1 MPWAFPLQ
9 GGGRAPSTSCYPV
22 RVNGTGRER
31 TLLEAWLHGWA
42 VMLCCI
48 AATLALV
55 VALLVILGA
64 AMPWEPVG
72 GVLALVL
79 GAGVFEFYSRLARP

>member
-1 MPWAFPLQ
+1 MN
-9 GGGRAPSTSCYPV
+9 AP
-22 RVNGTGRER
+22 RRER

-48 AATLALV
+48 AATLAIV
-55 VALLVILGA
+55 VALLVALGA

-72 GVLALVL
+72 GVVALVL
-79 GAGVFEFYSRLARP
+79 GAGVFEFYSRLARS